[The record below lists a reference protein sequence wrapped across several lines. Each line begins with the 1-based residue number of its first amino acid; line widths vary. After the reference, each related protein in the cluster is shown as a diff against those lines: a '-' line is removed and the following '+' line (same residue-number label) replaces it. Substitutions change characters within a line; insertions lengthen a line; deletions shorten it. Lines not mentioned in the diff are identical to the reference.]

1 MLILF
6 FVLAII
12 LMLGFFRLTIDFL
25 SHFFG
30 LAAIVILIIFVFLTF
45 KVATSKNIINDKIAR
60 YQEENAAIEQN
71 IDRIVEEYQKQNPDI
86 SASPEADSITLIAL
100 IPELQSNEFIQKQLY
115 IYYNN
120 NCHIDELRDKKI
132 SLTKLKWLLY
142 FGK

>member
-12 LMLGFFRLTIDFL
+12 LMLGFFRLTLDFL

-30 LAAIVILIIFVFLTF
+30 LAAIVIIIIFVFLTF
-45 KVATSKNIINDKIAR
+45 KVATSNTIINDKIAR
-60 YQEENAAIEQN
+60 YQEENATIEQN

-100 IPELQSNEFIQKQLY
+100 ISELQSNEFIQEQLY